1 MQPGRKSARLRRNDG
16 PCHGPRAD
24 IARMPH
30 LLEADRVGSII
41 GAFYAV
47 YNYYGPGLAE
57 SVYSGA
63 LEQELLDRG
72 HEVVRELLVSVRYR
86 GRHVAWQ
93 RLDFVIDD
101 RIIVELKATERLSR
115 FAEKQ
120 LISYLRATNFQVGL
134 LLHFGSTAQF
144 HRFVDTKKRRT
155 ASIRVGSRHPRPTS
169 VDAPSARGGLGAP
182 DTVGTGGGA
191 NAANERE

>member
-1 MQPGRKSARLRRNDG
+1 
-16 PCHGPRAD
+16 
-24 IARMPH
+24 MPQ

-63 LEQELLDRG
+63 LEEELLDRG

-86 GRHVAWQ
+86 DRHVAWQ

-101 RIIVELKATERLSR
+101 RIIIELKATERLTR
-115 FAEKQ
+115 FSEKQ

-144 HRFVDTKKRRT
+144 HRFVDTKKRHI
-155 ASIRVGSRHPRPTS
+155 ASIRVGSRHSRS
-169 VDAPSARGGLGAP
+169 RIVDACSVQPPVPPNPVR
-182 DTVGTGGGA
+182 TVGSADDANGA
-191 NAANERE
+191 NDTSRVDNVPPDPAS